1 LYHDGGVGKWTKT
14 LLLKLVVVLTAD
26 HVGAYFTITVAH
38 RDSLL
43 SPERVFESSMFCSVL
58 KGC

>member
-43 SPERVFESSMFCSVL
+43 
-58 KGC
+58 